1 MSNLAVAEPLGA
13 TDSAALEG
21 EQRHPRHIQIVSTRA
36 QRRARP
42 KVSYALITVGGVFA
56 LFIAQLLLSI
66 VVAEGAYE
74 ISELRAEQRE
84 LTRTEQALGEQ
95 LEVLQSP
102 QNLATEAESLGMV
115 VNDLTPMF
123 LRLSDGKVL
132 GGAAASAEGGAL
144 LENGSLV
151 PNALLSGLPAES
163 APKAA
168 SDAAPADTAPRG
180 EPQAG
185 APAVSAGET
194 SVASAPGSNSIP
206 SPVTR

>member
-1 MSNLAVAEPLGA
+1 MSNLAVAEPLG
-13 TDSAALEG
+13 TRDSAALEA
-21 EQRHPRHIQIVSTRA
+21 EPRHPRHIEIVSTKA

-66 VVAEGAYE
+66 VIADGAYE

-84 LTRTEQALGEQ
+84 LTRTEQALGEE
-95 LEVLQSP
+95 LEVLESP
-102 QNLATEAESLGMV
+102 QNLASEAEAIGMV
-115 VNDLTPMF
+115 VNDVTPMF

-132 GGAAASAEGGAL
+132 GGSAVSAEGGPL

-151 PNALLSGLPAES
+151 PNALLPGAGAETVEGGAVASGEAQ
-163 APKAA
+163 
-168 SDAAPADTAPRG
+168 G
-180 EPQAG
+180 EPEAG
-185 APAVSAGET
+185 APAIVQPET
-194 SVASAPGSNSIP
+194 SVASSADSIP